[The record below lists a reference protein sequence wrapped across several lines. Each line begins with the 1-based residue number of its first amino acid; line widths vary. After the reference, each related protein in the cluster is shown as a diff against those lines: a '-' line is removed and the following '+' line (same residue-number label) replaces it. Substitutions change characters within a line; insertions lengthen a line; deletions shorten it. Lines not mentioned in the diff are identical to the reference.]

1 MSARGNGRMGADMQL
16 GIISWIREEDFAKVK
31 DKGLSFVELD
41 VNDRAEEFLS
51 HLEEVKKYS
60 AKYELPVAA
69 IGRWGSGRIDK
80 DGICAD
86 ELELECRLIDAANAL
101 GCTVYIT
108 GCNYVEELSYYE
120 NCTYAIRYFEKLI
133 AHGREKNVKI
143 ATYNCRWN
151 NFVCDPMAFTLIHG
165 YLKDLYIKYDPSHC
179 IYAGGD
185 YLQEARDWG
194 DRFLHVH
201 IKGSL
206 VVEGSR
212 FDDPPA
218 GLDQTDWNSFMA
230 ILYVKGYD
238 GGLSIEPHSENWT
251 GELGDKGVDYTIRY
265 IRQLML

>member
-1 MSARGNGRMGADMQL
+1 MEL
-16 GIISWIREEDFAKVK
+16 GIISWIREEDFARVR

-41 VNDRAEEFLS
+41 VNDRAEEFLT
-51 HLEEVKKYS
+51 HLVEVKEYSTKYG
-60 AKYELPVAA
+60 LPVAA
-69 IGRWGSGRIDK
+69 VGRWGSGRICA
-80 DGICAD
+80 DGICEE
-86 ELELECRLIDAANAL
+86 ELGLECRLIDAAAEL
-101 GCTVYIT
+101 RCGIYIT
-108 GCNYVEELSYYE
+108 GCNYVDELSYYE

-133 AHGREKNVKI
+133 AYGKEKNVKI

-151 NFVCDPMAFTLIHG
+151 NFVCDPEAFRIIHG

-194 DRFLHVH
+194 DRFAHVH

-206 VVEGSR
+206 TVAGQR

-218 GLDQTDWNSFMA
+218 GLDMTNWGAFLA
-230 ILYVKGYD
+230 ILYAKGYE
-238 GGLSIEPHSENWT
+238 GGLSIEPHSENWR
-251 GELGDKGVDYTIRY
+251 GELGEKGVDLTIRY

>member
-1 MSARGNGRMGADMQL
+1 M
-16 GIISWIREEDFAKVK
+16 
-31 DKGLSFVELD
+31 ELD

-51 HLEEVKKYS
+51 HLEEVKAYS
-60 AKYELPVAA
+60 AKYGLPVAA
-69 IGRWGSGRIDK
+69 IGRWGSARIDK
-80 DGICAD
+80 DGICRD
-86 ELELECRLIDAANAL
+86 ELELECRLIDAAGEL
-101 GCTVYIT
+101 GCNVYIT

-120 NCTYAIRYFEKLI
+120 NCTHAIRYFEKLI
-133 AHGREKNVKI
+133 AHGKGKNVKI

-206 VVEGSR
+206 VVEGRR

-238 GGLSIEPHSENWT
+238 GCLSIEPHSENWK